1 MSEAWVVEGDVLDV
15 RTQDRLVLL
24 LTVASVVLLSEGY
37 TPLSMRLRPGPS
49 STGVSATEP
58 GVRGPTHLLLL
69 EHLMVPDNNK

>member
-1 MSEAWVVEGDVLDV
+1 MDVLDA
-15 RTQDRLVLL
+15 RTQARLVLL
-24 LTVASVVLLSEGY
+24 LAVARVELLPVGHAPLSEG
-37 TPLSMRLRPGPS
+37 LSLRLRPGPS